1 MFVIML
7 VMFVIF
13 SPIGIKIADLEG
25 ELEDTAPMDH
35 VGQLGRAQS
44 DMTIMPKVFT
54 SRGGGLNL
62 TNKPRLTRQN
72 RSIDPNKN
80 PPLALT
86 QTWLSKE
93 SGISLSM
100 EEEVSFIGHITH
112 TQYQYLQF
120 MYIIVAIP
128 VSFHFMFYFAIIT
141 VHVHTISQCCMFL
154 TPFTSNAY
162 YGFDTPVKTVNNII
176 ICFV

>member
-1 MFVIML
+1 ML
-7 VMFVIF
+7 IF
-13 SPIGIKIADLEG
+13 SSIDRKITDLEG

-44 DMTIMPKVFT
+44 DIAMMSKVT
-54 SRGGGLNL
+54 TARGGGLNL
-62 TNKPRLTRQN
+62 TNKPKLTRQN

-100 EEEVSFIGHITH
+100 EEEVTF
-112 TQYQYLQF
+112 YL
-120 MYIIVAIP
+120 
-128 VSFHFMFYFAIIT
+128 
-141 VHVHTISQCCMFL
+141 
-154 TPFTSNAY
+154 
-162 YGFDTPVKTVNNII
+162 
-176 ICFV
+176 